1 MLFHQADHLCKLKT
15 KEALIL
21 ILVDLRNLFSSTQKS
36 DQLKQPFTLKKA
48 SNTKNEEECNHGKF
62 LLFG

>member
-48 SNTKNEEECNHGKF
+48 SNTKNEEECSHGKF